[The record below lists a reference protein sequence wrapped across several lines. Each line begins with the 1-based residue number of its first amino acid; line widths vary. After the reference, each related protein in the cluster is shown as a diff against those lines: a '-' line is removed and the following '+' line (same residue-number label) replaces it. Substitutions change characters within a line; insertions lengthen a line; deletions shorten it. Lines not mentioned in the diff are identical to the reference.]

1 MKFEEKEQLCIV
13 SKQLIKK
20 IEEKLVE
27 WESSIVESNITF
39 KTELTEENCTEI
51 IDQANKETMLS
62 LELEKSDRNNKVLKE
77 IRNALKKIKQ
87 GTYGFCEE
95 SGEMI
100 DENRLIANPL
110 ARFSLEAQQ
119 ELEMEMRMRKRSS

>member
-87 GTYGFCEE
+87 GTYGICEE

-119 ELEMEMRMRKRSS
+119 ELEMEMRMRKRS

>member
-62 LELEKSDRNNKVLKE
+62 LELEKSDRNNKVIKE

-87 GTYGFCEE
+87 GTYGICEE

-119 ELEMEMRMRKRSS
+119 ELEMEMRMRKRS